1 MMGAKWQEPLATQ
14 EAITDGY
21 TELAKWLLA
30 GFNHDTLLPR
40 IRTGL
45 VTTLNLSCE
54 KPDLCSRMVYYLFT
68 TGLQLSPS

>member
-1 MMGAKWQEPLATQ
+1 MMGAKWQETLATQ
-14 EAITDGY
+14 KVVTDGY

-45 VTTLNLSCE
+45 VMTLNLSCE
-54 KPDLCSRMVYYLFT
+54 KPDFI
-68 TGLQLSPS
+68 LSF